1 MKTRLL
7 IIIVFTILLTVSLIV
22 VSQWGTIQ
30 KEIWYITGE
39 YGRGSVLIPSIDYDY
54 SMMYVV
60 VLVAFGI
67 ISTIIIGINFIIWRK
82 RK

>member
-7 IIIVFTILLTVSLIV
+7 IVIVFVILLMMSLIV
-22 VSQWGTIQ
+22 VSQWGEIQ
-30 KEIWYITGE
+30 RKIWYVTGE
-39 YGRGSVLIPSIDYDY
+39 YGVDSDLFPSILYDY

-60 VLVAFGI
+60 VLVTFGI
-67 ISTIIIGINFIIWRK
+67 IGSIIVGINFIIWRK